1 MLHSAIWKPREKAK
15 ITVEYMQLLEFHGKK
30 SASLS
35 RWYWM
40 SAMPPAKNPIHHLS
54 PELKRIFCGLRLSGE
69 LLVKKPSMRGLSTL
83 LLMLSDV
90 PTPKGL
96 KVSAV
101 GKADRDFV
109 VDLEV
114 ENSGVLCLAQDG
126 KEWAAFGI
134 FYSADCS

>member
-1 MLHSAIWKPREKAK
+1 
-15 ITVEYMQLLEFHGKK
+15 
-30 SASLS
+30 
-35 RWYWM
+35 
-40 SAMPPAKNPIHHLS
+40 
-54 PELKRIFCGLRLSGE
+54 
-69 LLVKKPSMRGLSTL
+69 MRGLSTL

-126 KEWAAFGI
+126 KEWAALASFI
-134 FYSADCS
+134 PQIAPKKSTLRSLCLT